1 MVTDTHSDKAALN
14 ESELLVAERVAAFL
28 RDHPDFLAKRPEL
41 LRHIAPPSRELG
53 DNVADW
59 QVFLIERLK
68 ADKEILAREQ
78 HDLVERTRRHRSL
91 QDRVHAAALTLMGA
105 VDLDHLVEIV
115 TSDVAILLGVDVVNL
130 CVETK
135 TVQGCARMTAGVRC
149 LAPGTVGAVMTDDR
163 DVVLRE
169 TDNADERLFAGA
181 APLVHSEALARFGGE
196 ADLPCGIL
204 ALGSRR
210 PDHFR
215 AGDPV
220 ELYRFLATVIDRC
233 LRKKLGLRL

>member
-1 MVTDTHSDKAALN
+1 MDTKPDKAALGDADD
-14 ESELLVAERVAAFL
+14 LAVERVEAFL
-28 RDHPDFLAKRPEL
+28 RDHPDFLAQRPEL
-41 LRHIAPPSRELG
+41 LRQIAAPARQLG

-68 ADKEILAREQ
+68 ADKELMQGEQ
-78 HDLVERTRRHRSL
+78 QTLVERTRRHRSL
-91 QDRVHAAALTLMGA
+91 QDRVHAASLTLMGA

-135 TVQGCARMTAGVRC
+135 TVKGCARMTAGVRC
-149 LAPGTVGAVMTDDR
+149 LAPGTVESIMSDDR

-169 TDNADERLFAGA
+169 THEADERLFAGA
-181 APLVHSEALARFGGE
+181 TPLVQSEALARFGGE
-196 ADLPCGIL
+196 GDLPVGIL

-210 PDHFR
+210 ADHFR

-220 ELYRFLATVIDRC
+220 ELYRFLATVLDRC

>member
-14 ESELLVAERVAAFL
+14 DSDHLAAERVEAFL
-28 RDHPDFLAKRPEL
+28 REHPEFLAQRPEL
-41 LRHIAPPSRELG
+41 LRQIAPPARELG

-68 ADKEILAREQ
+68 ADKDGMAADQQR
-78 HDLVERTRRHRSL
+78 LVERTRRHRSL
-91 QDRVHAAALTLMGA
+91 QDRIHAAALTLMGA

-135 TVQGCARMTAGVRC
+135 TVKGCARMTAGVRC
-149 LAPGTVGAVMTDDR
+149 LAPGTVGAIMTDDR

-169 TDNADERLFAGA
+169 TDQADERLFASA
-181 APLVHSEALARFGGE
+181 TPLVRSEALARFGGE

-204 ALGSRR
+204 ALGSRK
-210 PDHFR
+210 PEHFR

-220 ELYRFLATVIDRC
+220 ELYRFLATVLDRC